1 MSARC
6 QITGRT
12 VGFGK
17 AVSHSHRRTRRR
29 WPPNIQLKALL
40 LTVGGPPHQGAGQRP
55 RNQGHRPRRASR
67 PSSRGSGRIRP
78 GALRAP
84 SGLIAPNGGDP
95 VSTTDGAQRDSSNCQ
110 AVFDRR
116 DRLYVCQPMSLARTG
131 ITIP

>member
-29 WPPNIQLKALL
+29 WPPKYPAQGLL

>member
-29 WPPNIQLKALL
+29 WPPNIQAQGLL